1 MGGIFSLMRSEC
13 HLAGVHLLDEEN
25 GDYNITYLKKYLPD
39 RPWIL
44 INLLHREQGL
54 IVKKGNPFSIN
65 GIKDLSDNRIRYLNR
80 QPGAGTRVLFDY
92 LLRQHGISPDC
103 INGYH
108 REEYTHLAVAAAVKN
123 DTADCALGV
132 YASARA
138 LDLDFIPIV
147 EERYDLCIL
156 PDLIKPQYLES
167 LKQVIRSQEFRQRV
181 SEFGGY
187 SLVNSGDT
195 IHSSYL

>member
-1 MGGIFSLMRSEC
+1 
-13 HLAGVHLLDEEN
+13 
-25 GDYNITYLKKYLPD
+25 
-39 RPWIL
+39 
-44 INLLHREQGL
+44 
-54 IVKKGNPFSIN
+54 
-65 GIKDLSDNRIRYLNR
+65 
-80 QPGAGTRVLFDY
+80 
-92 LLRQHGISPDC
+92 
-103 INGYH
+103 
-108 REEYTHLAVAAAVKN
+108 LAVAAAVKN